1 MFLCKWRARKQI
13 SLHRDNKVVLYC
25 TVLYQGK
32 NVEWGTDFPSEHCKK
47 NETKMIASVLN
58 QEVDTQKVKKY
69 NMKTAAKERKNTAD
83 LIR

>member
-1 MFLCKWRARKQI
+1 
-13 SLHRDNKVVLYC
+13 
-25 TVLYQGK
+25 
-32 NVEWGTDFPSEHCKK
+32 
-47 NETKMIASVLN
+47 MIASVLN